1 MKAAVKKFIQKYCI
15 VTCISILSA
24 LALILSGSVQL
35 IALRILQLFSYSS
48 ALYQHAPIKLL
59 LYVLQGIIIMYQVY
73 ETPQPLFDTFLFA
86 SFFIDLGIAYFFHK
100 KHSATESW
108 LDSLAL
114 SSTSLLMA
122 ALYGMLL
129 GYDIQK
135 DPITT
140 AITSGI
146 VYTFSWQAPTLYIAI
161 SSSFIV
167 LSTIASIIALH
178 LLHKDQND
186 YIIAKTLALISVY
199 YGIIFLIDSATL
211 SVIATSLSIALLLIG
226 TKIRNSSF
234 ILYSTTLI
242 LIGGGLMSVDWIKN
256 ICISGSQ
263 DWVSIACASCNLLI
277 FTCIRYHSKDV
288 TDYTENII

>member
-1 MKAAVKKFIQKYCI
+1 
-15 VTCISILSA
+15 
-24 LALILSGSVQL
+24 
-35 IALRILQLFSYSS
+35 
-48 ALYQHAPIKLL
+48 
-59 LYVLQGIIIMYQVY
+59 
-73 ETPQPLFDTFLFA
+73 
-86 SFFIDLGIAYFFHK
+86 
-100 KHSATESW
+100 
-108 LDSLAL
+108 
-114 SSTSLLMA
+114 
-122 ALYGMLL
+122 
-129 GYDIQK
+129 
-135 DPITT
+135 
-140 AITSGI
+140 
-146 VYTFSWQAPTLYIAI
+146 
-161 SSSFIV
+161 V

-178 LLHKDQND
+178 LLRKDQND

-277 FTCIRYHSKDV
+277 FTCIRYHSKDE